1 MKMTYNHQEDL
12 TKYVAAFIEE
22 MVANGVK
29 KVVISP
35 GSRSTP
41 FALLLAEHPEIQVFI
56 NVDERSAAF
65 FALGI
70 AKAENQPVAMLCTS
84 GTASANYYPA
94 IIEAKYSRV
103 PLVVL
108 TADRPHELREV
119 GAPQA
124 IDQIQMYGRHVK
136 WSIDRPLPESS
147 FSMLSFTKSTAS
159 RGIGICRES
168 PAGPVHFNFPF
179 REPLVPNLSD
189 AYAQPSLGNVLVT
202 GGERILSKQ
211 QSDIFQ
217 KRVSEKEKGLIICG
231 PQLESDSIEAILS
244 LSEQYGFP
252 ILADPLSGL
261 RSGAHRKATVI
272 DSYDSFLRTEVVTK
286 SLEPDI
292 VIRFGAM
299 PVSKAL
305 SLYLKHFHN
314 LEQWV
319 IDEGGQWLDP
329 IGKATEMI
337 HCSSVSFCKNLID
350 DERSE
355 SGASE
360 WLEKWKSLNERTKN
374 CITDS
379 RSTDMSEGEAVGN
392 LMEWLP
398 DSSTLFVSNSMPIRD
413 VDTYF
418 LNTNKQI
425 NVLANR
431 GANGIDGVVS
441 TALGV
446 STSKKPA
453 FLLIG
458 DLAFFHDMNGLLAG
472 KMYDLNLKIIVL
484 NNNGGGI
491 FSYLPQAKE
500 DKHFENLFGTPM
512 DLEFSALSTLY
523 DADYHKA
530 IEMDEFSGAFKK
542 SCQHSGLSI
551 IEVVTNRI
559 KNTEQHRNLWNLV
572 SREIEMEF
580 R

>member
-1 MKMTYNHQEDL
+1 MKSNHQEDL
-12 TKYVAAFIEE
+12 TRYVAVFIEE

-136 WSIDRPLPESS
+136 WSIDMPLPESS
-147 FSMLSFTKSTAS
+147 SSILSFAKSTAS
-159 RGIGICRES
+159 RGIGISRES

-179 REPLVPNLSD
+179 REPLVPNLSN
-189 AYAQPSLGNVLVT
+189 AYSQPPLGNVLVT

-211 QSDIFQ
+211 QSEIFR
-217 KRVSEKEKGLIICG
+217 KKMAEKEKGLIICG
-231 PQLESDSIEAILS
+231 PQLDRDSIDAILS
-244 LSEQYGFP
+244 FSELYNFP
-252 ILADPLSGL
+252 ILADPLSGI
-261 RSGAHRKATVI
+261 RSGAHRKTTVV
-272 DSYDSFLRTEVVTK
+272 DSYDSFLRTEVVK
-286 SLEPDI
+286 NSLVPDV

-314 LEQWV
+314 LDYWV

-337 HCSSVSFCKNLID
+337 HCSTLSFCESLTNGSCPSVESKWLNKWLSINEQTKRCIID
-350 DERSE
+350 S
-355 SGASE
+355 
-360 WLEKWKSLNERTKN
+360 K
-374 CITDS
+374 C
-379 RSTDMSEGEAVGN
+379 TDMSEGEAVRS
-392 LMEWLP
+392 LIDWLP

-446 STSKKPA
+446 STSKAPT

-472 KMYDLNLKIIVL
+472 KMHNLNVKIIVL

-500 DKHFENLFGTPM
+500 DKHFESLFGTPM
-512 DLEFSALSTLY
+512 DLEFSSLSALY
-523 DADYHKA
+523 HADYYKA
-530 IEMDEFSGAFKK
+530 IEMDEFSTAFKK
-542 SCQHSGLSI
+542 SCRHSGVSI
-551 IEVVTNRI
+551 IEVVTNRG
-559 KNTEQHRNLWNLV
+559 KNTEQHRKLWNLV
-572 SREIEMEF
+572 SREIEKEF